1 VTVNNIRLTIADML
15 RVRREIFSDDYQL
28 PSGRTR
34 RI

>member
-1 VTVNNIRLTIADML
+1 VQNILLTIRDML
-15 RVRREIFSDDYQL
+15 RVRREIFSDNYQL